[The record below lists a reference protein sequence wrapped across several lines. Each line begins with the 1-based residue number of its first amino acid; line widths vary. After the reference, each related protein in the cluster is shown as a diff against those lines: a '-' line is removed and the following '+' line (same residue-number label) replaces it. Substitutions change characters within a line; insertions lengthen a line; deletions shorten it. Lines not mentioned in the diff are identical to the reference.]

1 VDLFGTPT
9 SGGRTGELHDCG
21 FMDRAQLLHRLIP
34 TASDPDARHSLD
46 PSGADSGDRMQIGQ
60 KWKLLHHPE

>member
-1 VDLFGTPT
+1 
-9 SGGRTGELHDCG
+9 
-21 FMDRAQLLHRLIP
+21 MDRAQLLHRLIP

-46 PSGADSGDRMQIGQ
+46 PSGSDSGDRMQIGQ